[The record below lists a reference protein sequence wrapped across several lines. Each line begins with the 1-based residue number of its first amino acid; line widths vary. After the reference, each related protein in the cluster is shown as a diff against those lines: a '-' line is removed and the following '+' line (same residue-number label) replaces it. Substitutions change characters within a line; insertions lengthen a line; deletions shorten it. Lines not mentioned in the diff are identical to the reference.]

1 MTNSAMIVDDHP
13 AIHEKSSQSKDFS
26 TTYESV
32 DSNKALETLKDN
44 TIDLVIIDIE
54 FPNFDG
60 FLLLKKLQQCGFTD
74 KSLLFSAKNEHFF
87 AVQALQA
94 GASGLISKNISEILF
109 SAQNVLRGYSL
120 FPSETL
126 SQLAGQPSSYKL

>member
-74 KSLLFSAKNEHFF
+74 KSLLFSAKNEHFLQCKHYRL
-87 AVQALQA
+87 VQA
-94 GASGLISKNISEILF
+94 
-109 SAQNVLRGYSL
+109 V
-120 FPSETL
+120 
-126 SQLAGQPSSYKL
+126 